1 MTPLLVALLAGCGG
15 GKAAHSRSPAS
26 KTDLNRVP
34 PGRYLYLARALVPYR
49 LTIVDVDAG
58 VSWVTRRPQLLPGDP
73 PFALIRRGDRLVYYG
88 PGGAMSIDLNL
99 LQRPK
104 TLGGF
109 YFIPSARP
117 NRVWLAI
124 PDRSGPYANNG
135 LAAVREVTAGGA
147 VTQPDVRPP
156 HGADPM
162 VAFRAGLGIGSLRGF
177 GIDVWSPR
185 SGLTS
190 TNLRTAIAGPAHGN
204 LLVRGSYVGHHVH
217 LTDVVS
223 GKDRT
228 VSAPRAYPSFDSHSA
243 QFSPD
248 GRLLA
253 VPVARQPAI
262 YAGRELALIDVAT
275 GRLRVVPGS
284 RVSAGDGY
292 VTWSSDG
299 RSVFMSRG
307 GSRGF
312 VRQIVVYRLG
322 DRVARRIPVKVG
334 TFTGMAA
341 S

>member
-1 MTPLLVALLAGCGG
+1 
-15 GKAAHSRSPAS
+15 
-26 KTDLNRVP
+26 
-34 PGRYLYLARALVPYR
+34 

-58 VSWVTRRPQLLPGDP
+58 VSWVARRPRLMPGDP
-73 PFALIRRGDRLVYYG
+73 PFPLIRRGDRLVYYG

-104 TLGGF
+104 RLGGY

-135 LAAVREVTAGGA
+135 LEAVREVTAGGA

-156 HGADPM
+156 HLSEPL
-162 VAFRAGLGIGSLRGF
+162 VAFRAGLGIDSLRGF
-177 GIDVWSPR
+177 GIDIWSPR
-185 SGLTS
+185 TGLTS
-190 TNLRTAIAGPAHGN
+190 TNLRTAIAVAYGN
-204 LLVRGSYVGHHVH
+204 LLVRGNDSGHHIH

-223 GKDRT
+223 GMDRT
-228 VSAPRAYPSFDSHSA
+228 VSPPRAYPSFDSRSA

-253 VPVARQPAI
+253 VPVAQQPAI
-262 YAGRELALIDVAT
+262 YAGRALALIDVAT

-284 RVSAGDGY
+284 RVSSGDGF
-292 VTWSSDG
+292 VTWASDS

-307 GSRGF
+307 ESRGF

-334 TFTGMAA
+334 TFLGMAA